1 MFDRWGFA
9 AKMPS
14 SKTLCILFHG
24 PSGTGKTMAA
34 SAIANELGLSLYKID
49 LANVVSKYIGETEK
63 QLAQMF
69 DQAEAMNIVLFFD
82 EAESLFSKR
91 TETRDA
97 HDRYANLQ
105 TGYLLQ
111 RIETYRGIVILS
123 TNLLKN
129 LDQAFTRRFQFIVE
143 FAFPRAEERLRLW
156 RSAFPADTPRAD
168 DIDFELLAE
177 KAPFSGGNINAIAVA
192 AALFA
197 AAEQGPIAMRHVL
210 QATEHEYAKLGKVFT
225 AQDFTWSDEE

>member
-1 MFDRWGFA
+1 
-9 AKMPS
+9 
-14 SKTLCILFHG
+14 
-24 PSGTGKTMAA
+24 MAA
-34 SAIANELGLSLYKID
+34 SAIANELGLALYKID
-49 LANVVSKYIGETEK
+49 LANVLSKYIGETEK

-69 DQAEAMNIVLFFD
+69 DQAEAMNIVLLFD

-129 LDQAFTRRFQFIVE
+129 LDPAFTRRFQFIVE
-143 FAFPRAEERLRLW
+143 FALPQAAERLALW
-156 RSAFPADTPRAD
+156 HNAFPPASPRAD
-168 DIDFELLAE
+168 DIDFELLADR
-177 KAPFSGGNINAIAVA
+177 APFSGGNINAAAVA
-192 AALFA
+192 AALYA
-197 AAEQGPIAMRHVL
+197 AAEDTPIAMRHVL
-210 QATEHEYAKLGKVFT
+210 QATEHEYAKLGKVF
-225 AQDFTWSDEE
+225 AARDFTWSEEE